1 MVVRVDELATLLRG
15 CKIPKDIES
24 VELMFGRTSE
34 VSPLDGDYQGV
45 GTIREGQGVFIFQG
59 KLVKD

>member
-1 MVVRVDELATLLRG
+1 MRVDELATMLRRY
-15 CKIPKDIES
+15 KIPKGIES
-24 VELMFGRTSE
+24 AKLMFGRTSE

-45 GTIREGQGVFIFQG
+45 GTNREGQGVFIFQG